1 VVRAKR
7 PQGATPSHLR
17 AFSLLELLIVIV
29 FISVLLLVAIDR
41 LLALRFEAERVTVQS
56 VIGALRSGLYVEFA
70 AAAAGGRLARL
81 DTARGSNP
89 MLRLAER
96 PDSYA
101 GEFFGADPALFEPGT
116 WYFDTRDR
124 ALVYLVR
131 FPDQFV
137 TPLSGPPRLRLAVEP
152 DYDDLDR
159 NGRFDPGRDPVRGLR
174 LVPLEQFYWK
184 GASGQKSGGKQQ

>member
-1 VVRAKR
+1 MR
-7 PQGATPSHLR
+7 GER

-29 FISVLLLVAIDR
+29 AISLMLLVAIDR
-41 LLALRFEAERVTVQS
+41 LLALRLEAERVTVQS
-56 VIGALRSGLYVEFA
+56 VIAALRSGLYIEFA
-70 AAAAGGRLARL
+70 AAAAGGQLARL

-89 MLRLAER
+89 MLRLAEK

-101 GEFFGADPALFEPGT
+101 GEFFGADPALFEPGS

-131 FPDQFV
+131 FPERFV
-137 TPLSGPPRLRLAVEP
+137 TPLSGPPRARLTVEP

-159 NGRFDPGRDPVRGLR
+159 NGRFDPGRDPLRGLK
-174 LVPLEQFYWK
+174 LVPLEAFYWK
-184 GASGQKSGGKQQ
+184 GASGQTAGGK